1 MKKAMIWISL
11 FIFAAG
17 AGLASV
23 SKANGYWKKGKK
35 AWDKGNVE
43 EAISLFVKGTQEN
56 PQDGDIYRWLGF
68 AYAHNSQNKE
78 AIEALNQSLLVP
90 HSKSGEPETWKQLA
104 ASHAELKQFDSAISA
119 IKKYIELKPDDAEGF
134 IGLTYLSIRS
144 KQYDDAIMAA
154 KRAIEIKPDSAPAH
168 YVLGIV
174 HRERREIS
182 QAFAAVNKAIDLE
195 PKNAAYR
202 DRLGDL
208 FHEKGKYLEASEA
221 YRKAVELE
229 PDNSEFLWELADSCR
244 MAGKYGDAIT
254 FIGKAIEIESRSG
267 FPSEKAYFFAMRSNA
282 YRHKGNL
289 EMAIQDAEKAFSL
302 NPTSTY
308 VQISRGAIDLVQGKF
323 DQALKLLTQFKNSP
337 GARVLAA
344 TAYAKQGRYAEAEEI
359 CASIR
364 EGSDSLNK
372 NVPFHEDLKALLI
385 EMKPYSKERRTKARA
400 YESKGLHREALLEY
414 VQALRTADE
423 EDARMIRD
431 SLFEIAR
438 LNPSAAELPEE
449 ARRNVLRAEM
459 LVKEGSFEKAAAE
472 YRQAIRL
479 APYAARLY
487 FNAAL
492 VLAELKNFPEAIRH
506 MNLYIQA
513 APEATDAR
521 AAKDQVIKWEFL
533 LEKER

>member
-1 MKKAMIWISL
+1 MKKAAVWMMIG
-11 FIFAAG
+11 FMAAS

-35 AWDKGNVE
+35 AWDKGNVK
-43 EAISLFVKGTQEN
+43 EAISFFVQGTQEN
-56 PQDGDIYRWLGF
+56 PQDGDIFRWLGF

-104 ASHAELKQFDSAISA
+104 TSHAELKQFDSAISA

-168 YVLGIV
+168 YVLGIA

-208 FHEKGKYLEASEA
+208 LHDQGKFLEASEA
-221 YRKAVELE
+221 YRKAVELK
-229 PDNSEFLWELADSCR
+229 PDDSELLWELADNCR
-244 MAGKYGDAIT
+244 MAGQYDDAIT
-254 FIGKAIEIESRSG
+254 FIGKAIEVESRSG

-344 TAYAKQGRYAEAEEI
+344 TAYAKQGKSAEAEEI
-359 CASIR
+359 CASLR
-364 EGSDSLNK
+364 DDSDSLK
-372 NVPFHEDLKALLI
+372 IVPFQEDLKALLI

-400 YESKGLHREALLEY
+400 YESKGLYREALLEY
-414 VQALRTADE
+414 VHALNTADE

-438 LNPSAAELPEE
+438 ANPSSAELPEE

-459 LVKEGSFEKAAAE
+459 LVKEGSFEKALAE
-472 YRQAIRL
+472 FRQAIRL
-479 APYAARLY
+479 APYAAKLY

-492 VLAELKNFPEAIRH
+492 VLAELKDYLEAIRN
-506 MNLYIQA
+506 MNLYLQA
-513 APEATDAR
+513 APDAPDAR
-521 AAKDQVIKWEFL
+521 AAKDQVIKWEFMQ
-533 LEKER
+533 EKER